1 MQEFVQ
7 LMRNELSS
15 LNTFSLPEYYF
26 RISRQEEGN
35 TGKFFSHIERIPW
48 EDM

>member
-1 MQEFVQ
+1 M
-7 LMRNELSS
+7 MSDELSGS
-15 LNTFSLPEYYF
+15 ADFNMPEYYF
-26 RISRQEEGN
+26 RVFRQEEGN